1 MESADFSHKI
11 YVSVKDDRGEELNKE
26 LYELDF
32 DYNTVY
38 VYVKPFGCTS
48 DDTDLLRKIRDIAS
62 EKCPE
67 FLPHLQDL
75 ELQLALEPLRNC

>member
-38 VYVKPFGCTS
+38 VYVKPFGTTL
-48 DDTDLLRKIRDIAS
+48 DDTDLLRKIRDIAN